1 MSMRA
6 EAPRSVPESAG
17 KPRSKR
23 ERAAHVEDLSQEA
36 RLRSLLKIL
45 REINQARD
53 LRSLLT
59 MLTSETTTTLGVE
72 RSTIFLY
79 DPARK
84 ELWSFVAEGISD
96 QIWFDAKKGMAGH
109 VFESRKSLIVND
121 VTNDPHFNPA
131 IDRKTGFVT
140 RSALTVPI
148 INTRGET
155 VGVFQAVNKI
165 GGEFDAVDAEFLEA
179 VAGEA
184 AVTIEN
190 VRLYELRRRMFESLV
205 TALADSIEAR
215 DPLTAGHSVSV
226 MRYAKGIAAAM
237 DLPPDI
243 QRAVEYAALL
253 HDYGKIGVPDDVLRK
268 PGPLDAHETDLM
280 RSHVEHTARILSA
293 IEFEEGL
300 RMVPQFAAEHH
311 ERLDGHG
318 YPAGLKIPQITL
330 GGRIIAVAD
339 VFEALTSR
347 RHYRQPMTPEN
358 AFMALT
364 AESGKSFDS
373 GVVEALARH
382 LAKEGILTED
392 FSQAALRGI
401 RGQS

>member
-1 MSMRA
+1 MKA
-6 EAPRSVPESAG
+6 EERS
-17 KPRSKR
+17 R
-23 ERAAHVEDLSQEA
+23 EA

-59 MLTSETTTTLGVE
+59 MLTSETTATLGVE

-84 ELWSFVAEGISD
+84 ELWSFVAEGLAD
-96 QIWFDAKKGMAGH
+96 QIWFDVKMGIAGH
-109 VFESRKSLIVND
+109 VFGSSKSLIVND
-121 VTNDPHFNPA
+121 VSNDSRFNPA

-148 INTRGET
+148 VNTRGET
-155 VGVFQAVNKI
+155 VGVFQAVNKK
-165 GGEFDAVDAEFLEA
+165 GGEFDGIDAEFLEA

-205 TALADSIEAR
+205 TALAESIEAR

-237 DLPPDI
+237 DLPPEE

-253 HDYGKIGVPDDVLRK
+253 HDYGKIGVPDDILRK
-268 PGPLDAHETDLM
+268 PGPLDAGETSLM
-280 RSHVEHTARILSA
+280 RGHVEQTVRILSS

-300 RMVPQFAAEHH
+300 KMVPQFAAEHH
-311 ERLDGHG
+311 ERLDGRG
-318 YPAGLKIPQITL
+318 YPEGLKTPQISL
-330 GGRIIAVAD
+330 GGRIIAAAD
-339 VFEALTSR
+339 VFEALTSQ
-347 RHYRQPMTPEN
+347 RHYRKPMTAEC
-358 AFMALT
+358 AFMALA
-364 AESGKSFDS
+364 AEAGRSFDA
-373 GVVEALARH
+373 GVVSALARH
-382 LAKEGILTED
+382 LTKEGILQEG
-392 FSQAALRGI
+392 FAQAVLDGTGGAEAHGFENLPLPRS
-401 RGQS
+401 R